1 MPALSFKLY
10 VLRPIFLISFKVGKV
25 ETFLGHVL
33 QLLVCHKLVR
43 IMPITVFLTTVNS
56 VFLMV

>member
-25 ETFLGHVL
+25 EIFLGYVL
-33 QLLVCHKLVR
+33 QSLVYFKLVC
-43 IMPITVFLTTVNS
+43 IMPIAVFFAAVNGVFLI
-56 VFLMV
+56 M